1 MNNTILST
9 VQLTKSFGDFIA
21 FENANIE
28 LKENEIIGIV
38 GENGAG
44 KSTLLKCLNGLHQP
58 DKGEILLKGKNIYI
72 KNPTEAAKN
81 GIGMVYQEQSVLSNL
96 TVAENIYLGQEE
108 KFSKFGLINKT
119 KLNNFALKILI
130 KLGSDIKPQYKCSE
144 LSFANKQIVEFAK
157 VLTLEENVKNNLIIL
172 LDEPTSVLEK
182 KEINKLFEIIK
193 KLKNYSSLIFV
204 SHRLEEILDITDRI
218 YVMKNGEVIDSMK
231 TKEATIDKLHSLMV
245 GKDLKHKYYK
255 EDLQNNLNRK
265 VVLEIKNLSLNNE
278 FKNISF
284 SLHKGEVLG
293 LSGVIGSG
301 IEQLTRV
308 LFGFLKPTTGEIY
321 INGQLIELNSP
332 KDAVKNGIGY
342 LPKDRRSEGL
352 IQFMSLSNNLT
363 LTNLNNIKK
372 YGIISRKKEIDLTNE
387 WINKLSIK
395 ANNVDIICNYLS
407 GGNQQKVV
415 LAKWMHAGVSIMIM
429 DHPTRG
435 IDVGAKREV
444 YGVIRDLTNRGI
456 SIIIVSD
463 TIEETIGLSNNIIVL
478 KDGELKQIV
487 KSNKGNKPSQIEI
500 IKYMV

>member
-9 VQLTKSFGDFIA
+9 VQLTKYFEGFRA

-28 LKENEIIGIV
+28 LNENEIIGIV

-72 KNPTEAAKN
+72 KNPAEAAKN

-108 KFSKFGLINKT
+108 KFIKFGLINKT
-119 KLNNFALKILI
+119 KLNNLAHKKLI
-130 KLGSDIKPQYKCSE
+130 KLGSNIKPQYKCSE
-144 LSFANKQIVEFAK
+144 LSFADKQIVEFAK
-157 VLTLEENVKNNLIIL
+157 VLTLEDNVKNNLIFL

-193 KLKNYSSLIFV
+193 KLKSYSSLIFV
-204 SHRLEEILDITDRI
+204 SHRLEEILDISDRI

-245 GKDLKHKYYK
+245 GKELKHKYYK
-255 EDLQNNLNRK
+255 EDLQNNLEKK
-265 VVLEIKNLSLNNE
+265 VVLEIKNLTLNNE
-278 FKNISF
+278 FKNINF

-308 LFGFLKPTTGEIY
+308 LFGFLKQTTGEIY
-321 INGQLIELNSP
+321 INGQLIELKSP

-372 YGIISRKKEIDLTNE
+372 YGIISRKMEIILTNE

-415 LAKWMHAGVSIMIM
+415 LAKWMLAGVSIMIM

-435 IDVGAKREV
+435 IDVGAKKEV

-456 SIIIVSD
+456 SIILVSD

-478 KDGELKQIV
+478 KDGELKRVV
-487 KSNKGNKPSQIEI
+487 KSDKGNKPAQIDI

>member
-1 MNNTILST
+1 MNNTVLST
-9 VQLTKSFGDFIA
+9 VKLTKYFGDFVA

-58 DKGEILLKGKNIYI
+58 DKGDIFLKNKNIYI

-108 KFSKFGLINKT
+108 QFIKFGLINKT
-119 KLNNFALKILI
+119 KLNNFALKKLI
-130 KLGSDIKPQYKCSE
+130 KLGSNIKPQYKCSE
-144 LSFANKQIVEFAK
+144 LSFADKQIVEFAK
-157 VLTLEENVKNNLIIL
+157 VLTLEDNVKNNLIIL

-182 KEINKLFEIIK
+182 NEIKKLFEIIK
-193 KLKNYSSLIFV
+193 QLKNYSSLIFV

-218 YVMKNGEVIDSMK
+218 YVMKNGAVIDSME

-245 GKDLKHKYYK
+245 GKELKHKYYK
-255 EDLQNNLNRK
+255 EDLQNNLEKK

-278 FKNISF
+278 FKNINF

-293 LSGVIGSG
+293 LAGVIGSG
-301 IEQLTRV
+301 IEQLARV

-321 INGQLIELNSP
+321 IKGQPIELNSP
-332 KDAVKNGIGY
+332 KDAVMNGIGY

-363 LTNLNNIKK
+363 LTNLNNIIK
-372 YGIISRKKEIDLTNE
+372 YGIISRKKEINLTNK

-435 IDVGAKREV
+435 IDVGAKKEV

-456 SIIIVSD
+456 SIILVSD
-463 TIEETIGLSNNIIVL
+463 TIEETIGLANNIIVL

-487 KSNKGNKPSQIEI
+487 KSNKGNKPSQVEI

>member
-9 VQLTKSFGDFIA
+9 NHLTKYFGKFIA
-21 FENANIE
+21 FKNVNIE

-58 DKGEILLKGKNIYI
+58 DKGEIVLKGKNTYI

-81 GIGMVYQEQSVLSNL
+81 GIGMVYQEQSVLPNL
-96 TVAENIYLGQEE
+96 TVAENIYLGQED
-108 KFSKFGLINKT
+108 KFNKFGLINKS
-119 KLNNFALKILI
+119 KLNNFALNKLI
-130 KLGSDIKPQYKCSE
+130 QLGSNIKPQYKCCD
-144 LSFANKQIVEFAK
+144 LNFAEKQIVEFAK

-182 KEINKLFEIIK
+182 KEVDNLFEIIK
-193 KLKNYSSLIFV
+193 KLKKYSSLIFV
-204 SHRLEEILDITDRI
+204 SHRLEEILNISDRI
-218 YVMKNGEVIDSMK
+218 YVMKNGEVVDSMK
-231 TKEATIDKLHSLMV
+231 TNEATIDKLHSLMV
-245 GKDLKHKYYK
+245 GKELKHKYYK
-255 EDLQNNLNRK
+255 EDLQNDFQK
-265 VVLEIKNLSLNNE
+265 EVVLEIKNLSLNNS
-278 FKNISF
+278 FNDINF
-284 SLHKGEVLG
+284 SLHRGEVLG
-293 LSGVIGSG
+293 FAGVVGSG
-301 IEQLTRV
+301 IEQLARV
-308 LFGFLKPTTGEIY
+308 LFGFSKPTTGEIY
-321 INGQLIELNSP
+321 INDQLIELNSP

-372 YGIISRKKEIDLTNE
+372 YGIISRKKEIDLTNK

-395 ANNVDIICNYLS
+395 AINVDILCNYLS

-435 IDVGAKREV
+435 IDVGAKKEV
-444 YGVIRDLTNRGI
+444 YSVIRDLSNSGI
-456 SIIIVSD
+456 SIIIISD
-463 TIEETIGLSNNIIVL
+463 TIEETIGLSNTIIVM
-478 KDGELKQIV
+478 KDGEITQIV
-487 KSNKGNKPSQIEI
+487 NSNKGKKPLQTEI

>member
-1 MNNTILST
+1 MNNTVLST
-9 VQLTKSFGDFIA
+9 VQLTKYFGEFVA
-21 FENANIE
+21 FKNVNIE
-28 LKENEIIGIV
+28 LKENEVIGIV

-58 DKGEILLKGKNIYI
+58 DKGEIVLKGKNIYI

-81 GIGMVYQEQSVLSNL
+81 GIGMVYQEQSVLPNL
-96 TVAENIYLGQEE
+96 TVAENIYLGQED
-108 KFSKFGLINKT
+108 KFNKYGLINKS
-119 KLNNFALKILI
+119 KLNNFALNKLI
-130 KLGSDIKPQYKCSE
+130 QLGSNIKPQYKCSD
-144 LSFANKQIVEFAK
+144 LSFADKQIVEFAK
-157 VLTLEENVKNNLIIL
+157 VLTLEDNVKNNLIIL

-182 KEINKLFEIIK
+182 KEVDNLFEIIK
-193 KLKNYSSLIFV
+193 KLKKYSSLIFV
-204 SHRLEEILDITDRI
+204 SHRLDEILDISDRI
-218 YVMKNGEVIDSMK
+218 YVMKNGEVVDSMK
-231 TKEATIDKLHSLMV
+231 TNEATIDKLHSLMV
-245 GKDLKHKYYK
+245 GKELKHKYYK
-255 EDLQNNLNRK
+255 EDLQNNFQK
-265 VVLEIKNLSLNNE
+265 EVVLEIKNLSLNNS
-278 FKNISF
+278 FNDINF
-284 SLHKGEVLG
+284 SLHRGEVLG
-293 LSGVIGSG
+293 FAGVVGSG

-308 LFGFLKPTTGEIY
+308 LFGFSKPTTGEIF
-321 INGQLIELNSP
+321 INEQLIELNSP

-372 YGIISRKKEIDLTNE
+372 YGIISRKKEIYLTNK

-395 ANNVDIICNYLS
+395 AINVDILCNYLS

-435 IDVGAKREV
+435 IDVGAKKEV
-444 YGVIRDLTNRGI
+444 YSVIRDLTNSGI

-463 TIEETIGLSNNIIVL
+463 TIEETIGLSNTIIVM
-478 KDGELKQIV
+478 KDGELTQIV
-487 KSNKGNKPSQIEI
+487 NSNKGKKPLQTEI

>member
-1 MNNTILST
+1 
-9 VQLTKSFGDFIA
+9 
-21 FENANIE
+21 
-28 LKENEIIGIV
+28 
-38 GENGAG
+38 
-44 KSTLLKCLNGLHQP
+44 LNGLHQP

-108 KFSKFGLINKT
+108 KFIKFGLINKT
-119 KLNNFALKILI
+119 KLNNFALKKLI

-182 KEINKLFEIIK
+182 KEINKLFEIIKKLKNYSSFEIIK

>member
-9 VQLTKSFGDFIA
+9 NHLTKYFGKFIA
-21 FENANIE
+21 FKNVNIE

-58 DKGEILLKGKNIYI
+58 DKGEIVLKGKNTYI

-81 GIGMVYQEQSVLSNL
+81 GIGMVYQEQSVLPNL
-96 TVAENIYLGQEE
+96 TVAENIYLGQED
-108 KFSKFGLINKT
+108 KFNKYGLINKS
-119 KLNNFALKILI
+119 KLNNFALNKLI
-130 KLGSDIKPQYKCSE
+130 QLGSNIKPQYKCSD
-144 LSFANKQIVEFAK
+144 LSFADKQIVEFAK
-157 VLTLEENVKNNLIIL
+157 VLTLEENIKNNLIIL

-182 KEINKLFEIIK
+182 KEVDNLFEIIK
-193 KLKNYSSLIFV
+193 KLKKYSSLIFV
-204 SHRLEEILDITDRI
+204 SHRLEEILDISDRI
-218 YVMKNGEVIDSMK
+218 YVMKNGEVVDSMK
-231 TKEATIDKLHSLMV
+231 TNEATIDKLHSLMV
-245 GKDLKHKYYK
+245 GKELKHKYYK
-255 EDLQNNLNRK
+255 EDLQNDFQK
-265 VVLEIKNLSLNNE
+265 EVVLEIKNLSLNNS
-278 FKNISF
+278 FNDINF
-284 SLHKGEVLG
+284 SLHRGEVLG
-293 LSGVIGSG
+293 FAGVVGSG
-301 IEQLTRV
+301 IEQLARV
-308 LFGFLKPTTGEIY
+308 LFGFSKPTNGEIY
-321 INGQLIELNSP
+321 INDQLIELNSP

-372 YGIISRKKEIDLTNE
+372 YGIISRKKEIDLTNK

-395 ANNVDIICNYLS
+395 AINVDILCNYLS

-435 IDVGAKREV
+435 IDVGAKKEV
-444 YGVIRDLTNRGI
+444 YSVIRDLTNSGI

-463 TIEETIGLSNNIIVL
+463 TIEETIGLSNTIIVM
-478 KDGELKQIV
+478 KDGELTQIV
-487 KSNKGNKPSQIEI
+487 NSNKGKKPLQTEI